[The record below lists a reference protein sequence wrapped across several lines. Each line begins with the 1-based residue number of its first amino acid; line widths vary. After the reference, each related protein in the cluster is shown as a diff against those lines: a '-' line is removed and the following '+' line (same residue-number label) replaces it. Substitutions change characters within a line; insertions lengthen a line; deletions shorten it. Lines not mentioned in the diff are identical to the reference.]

1 MSDALFVVMQ
11 KILPQHALSRL
22 VGKVAHSER
31 RWLAQP
37 VIRWFAKRYGVNMT
51 EAANPDL
58 SSYQSFNDFFTRA
71 LQPNARPFERDD
83 RVLICPVDG
92 AVSQSRP
99 IATGRIFQA
108 KGHDYSTQALL
119 GRPAGEMTEYDNGLF
134 STIYLS
140 PKDYHRIHMPC
151 DGKLTRMTFV
161 PGKLFSVNPAT
172 TDRVKGL
179 FARNERVVCEFDTAH
194 GSIAIVLVGAMI
206 VASIATVWAGTV
218 APQSGDIRTWHY
230 GADAPVLKQGD
241 ELGRFLLG
249 STIVVLTTDQGWD
262 WQPDM
267 QAGHPVRLGQT
278 MARRTDGS

>member
-1 MSDALFVVMQ
+1 MSDALFVVIQ

-22 VGKVAHSER
+22 VGKVAHSQR

-37 VIRWFAKRYGVNMT
+37 VIRWFARRYGVNMA

-58 SSYQSFNDFFTRA
+58 KSYNSFNEFFTRA
-71 LQPNARPFERDD
+71 LQPDARPFTANDQA
-83 RVLICPVDG
+83 LICPVDG

-99 IATGRIFQA
+99 IAAGRIFQA

-119 GRPAGEMTEYDNGLF
+119 GRHADQPTEYDNGLF
-134 STIYLS
+134 STVYLS
-140 PKDYHRIHMPC
+140 PKDYHRIHIPC

-161 PGKLFSVNPAT
+161 PGKLYSVNPAT
-172 TDRVKGL
+172 TERVNGL
-179 FARNERVVCEFDTAH
+179 FALNERVVCEFDTAH
-194 GSIAIVLVGAMI
+194 GSIAVVLVGAMI

-230 GADAPVLKQGD
+230 GADAPVFKQGD
-241 ELGRFLLG
+241 EIGRFLLG
-249 STIVVLTTDQGWD
+249 STIVVLTTDQAWD

-267 QAGHPVRLGQT
+267 QAGHAVRLGQT
-278 MARRTDGS
+278 MAQRKN